1 MTTITFKNINYTCK
15 DSPNEFND
23 LSSTEKSKLLTWISQ
38 NLTKIKSINNKHSSY
53 TLKKLFEKSN
63 QGFYITNGQFKG
75 AMLESKFEIKSKYE
89 QNWYFNISEKSIKKL
104 KSNQ

>member
-1 MTTITFKNINYTCK
+1 MTTTFKNIDYTCK

-23 LSSTEKSKLLTWISQ
+23 LNSTEKSKLLNWITQ
-38 NLTKIKSINNKHSSY
+38 NLIKIKSINNKHSSY
-53 TLKKLFEKSN
+53 FLKKLFETSK

-75 AMLESKFEIKSKYE
+75 AMLEAKFEIKSKYD

-104 KSNQ
+104 KANQ